1 MFFGFFISLKKITR
15 EFFNF
20 KINIIFFKYLLFT
33 NILLCPN
40 ETVKKKS
47 KEEETR
53 SHVYTKFEAFRSSTA
68 LLPGACECERE
79 RKKIKK
85 RTN

>member
-15 EFFNF
+15 QFFNF

-40 ETVKKKS
+40 ETVKKKKVKKKKHGVTYIPNLSDDDKCHITDAVATS
-47 KEEETR
+47 K
-53 SHVYTKFEAFRSSTA
+53 
-68 LLPGACECERE
+68 LP
-79 RKKIKK
+79 IM
-85 RTN
+85 